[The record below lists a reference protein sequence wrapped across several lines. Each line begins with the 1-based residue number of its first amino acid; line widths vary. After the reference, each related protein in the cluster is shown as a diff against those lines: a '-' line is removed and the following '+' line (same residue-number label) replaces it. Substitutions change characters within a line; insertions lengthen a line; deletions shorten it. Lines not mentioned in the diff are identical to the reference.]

1 MIAEV
6 KPVMLSPTAGRR
18 KIGRRSKFT
27 PEVQAILTDA
37 VSHGVPFNAACARA
51 GIAYRTFAEWMNDKP
66 HFAQE
71 IKKAEAAGMQHHLE
85 NIERAAAKTWQAS
98 AWILERRWPK
108 LFAKTELVKIESHP
122 DLSDI
127 KTDVKPDV
135 QAEAKAQQLRNIFG
149 LISHGLPPQA
159 LVQS

>member
-18 KIGRRSKFT
+18 KRGRPSKYT
-27 PEVQAILTDA
+27 PETLDA
-37 VSHGVPFNAACARA
+37 LKRAFRLGMKKEYACPIA
-51 GIAYRTFAEWMNDKP
+51 GITVETFNTWIYQKSGFFEL
-66 HFAQE
+66 
-71 IKKAEAAGMQHHLE
+71 IRKAEAEGMQANLDR
-85 NIERAAAKTWQAS
+85 IERAADKQWQAA
-98 AWILERRWPK
+98 AWNLERKWPK

-149 LISHGLPPQA
+149 LISHSGKD
-159 LVQS
+159 S